1 MHYFQN
7 AGCTPENRLATA
19 SETLA
24 IFLSQTL
31 SQQTEMRPAL
41 RQLCVQVS
49 CAIHSHSSVADHFQD
64 VSLITRN
71 GKLMGVKLNMTVPH
85 FEHPEIVFKSCY
97 AFAHNC
103 ARLTASEILREGV
116 DRPSA
121 AQFPDWLYTSG
132 FIVVPKYVKITRQLH
147 TLRHNRRCFV
157 KQASIATA
165 RTRLDRFVY
174 TGKREIVNPII
185 SPSV

>member
-19 SETLA
+19 SESLA

-64 VSLITRN
+64 VPLITRN
-71 GKLMGVKLNMTVPH
+71 GKLMGVKLNMRL
-85 FEHPEIVFKSCY
+85 FLIS
-97 AFAHNC
+97 NIL
-103 ARLTASEILREGV
+103 RLTLNLAMLSLTIAR
-116 DRPSA
+116 D
-121 AQFPDWLYTSG
+121 F
-132 FIVVPKYVKITRQLH
+132 QLQK
-147 TLRHNRRCFV
+147 FFE
-157 KQASIATA
+157 KASIAQVLHNF
-165 RTRLDRFVY
+165 RIGCILLDLLSCR
-174 TGKREIVNPII
+174 NM
-185 SPSV
+185 